1 MKKNLQGL
9 VPLLFSSTFVAL
21 ILVAGYFQL
30 RDWSQPAFVV
40 GTTAVA
46 IYLLWLVLES
56 RVAAGETQ
64 RERTKSDIGTC
75 EAYALGRAL
84 TTLLALAMPRICSGY
99 YHFMLAGLI
108 LFVCGITFRLVAI
121 RTLGR
126 FYSHRVRIA
135 GDHQV
140 VDTGPYRF
148 LRHPAYTGMLVAHLG
163 FVLIFM
169 NLWAAIAWLVLL
181 ITIIIRIRVEEKAL
195 FELPGYPEFAAKR
208 CRLLPGLW

>member
-40 GTTAVA
+40 GAAAVA
-46 IYLLWLVLES
+46 LYLLWLVLES

-64 RERTKSDIGTC
+64 RERTKADIGTC

-99 YHFMLAGLI
+99 DHFMLAGLA
-108 LFVCGITFRLVAI
+108 LFVSGITFRLIAI
-121 RTLGR
+121 HTLGR

-140 VDTGPYRF
+140 VDTGPYRN

-169 NLWAAIAWLVLL
+169 NIWAAIAWLVLL
-181 ITIIIRIRVEEKAL
+181 ITIVIRIRVEEKAL

-208 CRLLPGLW
+208 CRLLPGIW

>member
-1 MKKNLQGL
+1 MKKNFQGL

-21 ILVAGYFQL
+21 IVVAGYYQL
-30 RDWSQPAFVV
+30 RDWQQPAFTIGTAAVV
-40 GTTAVA
+40 L
-46 IYLLWLVLES
+46 YLLWLVLES

-64 RERTKSDIGTC
+64 RERTRADIGTC

-84 TTLLALAMPRICSGY
+84 TTLLALALPTLWGGY
-99 YHFMLAGLI
+99 EHVMVAGLI
-108 LFVCGITFRLVAI
+108 LFIGGVIFRLIAI
-121 RTLGR
+121 HTLGR

-148 LRHPAYTGMLVAHLG
+148 LRHPAYTGMLLAHLG
-163 FVLIFM
+163 FVLIFP
-169 NLWAAIAWLVLL
+169 NIWAAAAWLVLL
-181 ITIIIRIRVEEKAL
+181 ITIIIRIHVEEKAL

-208 CRLLPGLW
+208 SRLLPGFW